1 CEIGSGPE
9 DAARESD
16 RQGRVR
22 DHRPRDD
29 ESQLAGRPRRQV
41 LRGAFLRGRGR
52 QIHRAG
58 AAHALRRRAR
68 QRHDHQPPHRGEPGE
83 GRRRPRHRHGVHRG
97 IAHRSPDRDA
107 DQSQLPR
114 RQGAGAPG
122 GPGNRS
128 HLRRVLRSLRP
139 VRRQACR
146 RAADHAVG
154 RDDSERDLQRHR
166 KEVQGAADH
175 AGQGPARDPGLTSRR
190 NAMKSFENVDPKS
203 VKEAVGLLQKYAGE
217 KKNAA
222 VVGGGSE
229 YLQLMKVRVA
239 TPDYIVNL
247 KTIPGL
253 SYIKEDSG
261 GFRIGALT
269 TLADLEE
276 HKGVQE
282 KLLFLSQA
290 AGEAAS
296 PQIRNAGTVAGNLC
310 ERPFC
315 WYFRSASHVCL
326 RKGGEICYSV
336 AGDNRY
342 HAILGGG
349 PSYIVHPSDLAPALV
364 ALDAKIKIAGPA
376 GEKT

>member
-1 CEIGSGPE
+1 
-9 DAARESD
+9 
-16 RQGRVR
+16 
-22 DHRPRDD
+22 
-29 ESQLAGRPRRQV
+29 
-41 LRGAFLRGRGR
+41 
-52 QIHRAG
+52 
-58 AAHALRRRAR
+58 
-68 QRHDHQPPHRGEPGE
+68 
-83 GRRRPRHRHGVHRG
+83 
-97 IAHRSPDRDA
+97 
-107 DQSQLPR
+107 
-114 RQGAGAPG
+114 
-122 GPGNRS
+122 
-128 HLRRVLRSLRP
+128 
-139 VRRQACR
+139 
-146 RAADHAVG
+146 
-154 RDDSERDLQRHR
+154 
-166 KEVQGAADH
+166 
-175 AGQGPARDPGLTSRR
+175 
-190 NAMKSFENVDPKS
+190 MKSFENVDPKS
-203 VKEAVGLLQKYAGE
+203 VKEAVGLLQKFAGE

-253 SYIKEDSG
+253 SYIKEEGG

-269 TLADLEE
+269 TLAELEE
-276 HKGVQE
+276 HKGVQD

-310 ERPFC
+310 QRPFC

-364 ALDAKIKIAGPA
+364 ALDAKIKIAGPS
-376 GEKT
+376 GEKTISLEKFFVTPQVNARRENILGPADIVTEIQVPLPKAGSKGYYFKVRERQAWDHAIVSVATVVQSAGGAVRDARVVLGGVAPIPWRVPKAEESLRGKAIDDGAAQKAAEIALDGAKPMKDNVYKIELAKNLVRRAIVASA

>member
-1 CEIGSGPE
+1 
-9 DAARESD
+9 
-16 RQGRVR
+16 
-22 DHRPRDD
+22 
-29 ESQLAGRPRRQV
+29 
-41 LRGAFLRGRGR
+41 
-52 QIHRAG
+52 
-58 AAHALRRRAR
+58 
-68 QRHDHQPPHRGEPGE
+68 
-83 GRRRPRHRHGVHRG
+83 
-97 IAHRSPDRDA
+97 
-107 DQSQLPR
+107 
-114 RQGAGAPG
+114 
-122 GPGNRS
+122 
-128 HLRRVLRSLRP
+128 
-139 VRRQACR
+139 
-146 RAADHAVG
+146 
-154 RDDSERDLQRHR
+154 
-166 KEVQGAADH
+166 
-175 AGQGPARDPGLTSRR
+175 
-190 NAMKSFENVDPKS
+190 MKAFENVDVKS
-203 VKEAVGLLQKYAGE
+203 VKEAVGLLRKFAGE

-253 SYIKEDSG
+253 SYIKEDAG

-269 TLADLEE
+269 TLSELEE

-310 ERPFC
+310 QRPFC

-336 AGDNRY
+336 SGDNRY

-364 ALDAKIKIAGPA
+364 ALDARIKLAGPA
-376 GEKT
+376 GEKTIPLEKFFVTPQVNARRENILGPADIVTEIQVPHPKAGSKGFYYKARERQAWDHAIVSVAAVVQSAGGAVREARVVLGGVAPIPWRVPKAEEFLRGKTIDDGAAQKAAEIALDGARPMKDNVYKIDLAKNLVRRALVASA